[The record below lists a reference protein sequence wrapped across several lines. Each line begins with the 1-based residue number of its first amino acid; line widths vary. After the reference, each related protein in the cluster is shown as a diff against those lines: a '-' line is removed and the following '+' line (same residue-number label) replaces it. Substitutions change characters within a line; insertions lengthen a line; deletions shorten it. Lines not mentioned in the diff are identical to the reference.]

1 MATASIALSPRRTD
15 PHSPDAAPRW
25 LLPLVVASHI
35 ALLAWLAS
43 RDLVP
48 LPAPLATLMVRI
60 VAPATPAVTATPTP
74 NPAPPE
80 TRPIPRS
87 KPAPTA
93 QPQSPQPIVAA
104 QIPDSAAEAPMSRQ
118 EAPPAPAAAA
128 PSVAPAPVSPPRFD
142 ADYLHNPAPV
152 YPTLSRRLGEEGR
165 VVLRVFVEPG
175 GRPGRIEIGT
185 SSGAPR
191 LDQAAQ
197 EAVRRW
203 QFVPA
208 RQGDAAVG
216 AWVLVPVV
224 FNLRG

>member
-1 MATASIALSPRRTD
+1 MATASIALNPRRTD

-25 LLPLVVASHI
+25 LLPLVAAAHI

-43 RDLVP
+43 RDIVP
-48 LPAPLATLMVRI
+48 LPAPLATLMVRVI
-60 VAPATPAVTATPTP
+60 APA
-74 NPAPPE
+74 
-80 TRPIPRS
+80 
-87 KPAPTA
+87 
-93 QPQSPQPIVAA
+93 
-104 QIPDSAAEAPMSRQ
+104 
-118 EAPPAPAAAA
+118 APAAAPA
-128 PSVAPAPVSPPRFD
+128 ADILPPKPVPLERKPAPRPQPASQPQILAAQTAALVPAVAQIVKEAPDPSPSPAIGPSPAVVSPPRFD

-208 RQGDAAVG
+208 RRGEEAVG